1 MVAVHQVEPKSVGL
15 DAGAWAD
22 LVNQRAPE
30 RRFRPKLA
38 EALRAEPNRL
48 WDLAPQ
54 VGVRTAVV
62 SVPEGPDLP
71 PPWDFD
77 YLRSIKERL
86 NAAGFEW
93 AVVESAPS
101 SIQEPIK
108 LGLPTRDEQIE
119 NFCKLLETM
128 GKLGIG
134 VMCHNWMAGY
144 GWMRTEL
151 SIPGRGGALMTGYD
165 QAQLPLDVEDAFG
178 TVTEEQLWENMED
191 FLRKV
196 VPVAER
202 TGVKLAVHPDDPPRS
217 PIRGVGRILTNPDAF
232 QRVIDMYPSPNNGLT
247 FCQGNFSAM
256 GADVPKEIRRFGSQK
271 QIHFVHFRDV
281 RGTRDRFIETFH
293 EDGQTDMLETMRAY
307 AEVGFDGPMRP
318 DHVPTMAG
326 EDNTNPGYEVTG
338 RLFALGYMTGLIEA
352 ANRE

>member
-1 MVAVHQVEPKSVGL
+1 VQKSDPGRVETS
-15 DAGAWAD
+15 AGTWSD
-22 LVNQRAPE
+22 LVNQHKPA
-30 RRFRPKLA
+30 RRFQPKLA
-38 EALRAEPNRL
+38 EALKATPNRL
-48 WDLAPQ
+48 WELAPQ

-62 SVPEGPDLP
+62 SIPEGPDLP
-71 PPWDFD
+71 PPWDLEF
-77 YLRSIKERL
+77 LRSIKERL

-93 AVVESAPS
+93 AVVESAPA

-108 LGLPTRDEQIE
+108 LGLPDREAQIG
-119 NFCKLLETM
+119 NFCKLLESM

-134 VMCHNWMAGY
+134 IMCHNWMAGY
-144 GWMRTEL
+144 GWLRTDL
-151 SIPGRGGALMTGYD
+151 AIPSRGGAFVTGYD
-165 QAQLPLDVEDAFG
+165 HDQLPLDVQDAFG
-178 TVTEEQLWENMED
+178 TITEEQLWDNMAD
-191 FLRKV
+191 FLRRV

-202 TGVKLAVHPDDPPRS
+202 AGVKLAVHPDDPPRS

-232 QRVIDMYPSPNNGLT
+232 QRVIDLYPSPSNGIT

-256 GADVPKEIRRFGSQK
+256 GADVPKEIRRFGRQK

-281 RGTRDRFIETFH
+281 RGNRDRFIETFH
-293 EDGQTDMLETMRAY
+293 EDGQTDMLEAMRAY

-326 EDNTNPGYEVTG
+326 EDNTSPGYEVTG

-352 ANRE
+352 ANRP

>member
-1 MVAVHQVEPKSVGL
+1 MQPVDQHNVATNDGI
-15 DAGAWAD
+15 WAD
-22 LVNQRAPE
+22 LVNQRKPE
-30 RRFRPKLA
+30 RTFRPKLA
-38 EALRAEPNRL
+38 EALKATPNHL

-54 VGVRTAVV
+54 VGVRTAVM
-62 SVPEGPDLP
+62 SIPESPDLP
-71 PPWDFD
+71 PPWDED
-77 YLRSIKERL
+77 HLRSIKDRL

-108 LGLPTRDEQIE
+108 LGLPDSDQQID

-128 GKLGIG
+128 GKLGIT

-144 GWMRTEL
+144 GWMRTDL
-151 SIPGRGGALMTGYD
+151 AIPSRGGAFVTGYD
-165 QAQLPLDVEDAFG
+165 QDQLPLDVQDAFG
-178 TVTEEQLWENMED
+178 TVTEEQLWERMD
-191 FLRKV
+191 AFLKRV

-202 TGVKLAVHPDDPPRS
+202 AGVKLAVHPDDPPRS
-217 PIRGVGRILTNPDAF
+217 PVRGVGRILTNPDAF
-232 QRVIDMYPSPNNGLT
+232 QRVIDMYPSPNNGIT
-247 FCQGNFSAM
+247 FCQGNFAAM
-256 GADVPKEIRRFGSQK
+256 GVDVPKEIRRFGNQK

-293 EDGQTDMLETMRAY
+293 EDGQTDMLETMHAY
-307 AEVGFDGPMRP
+307 ADVGFDGPMRP

-326 EDNTNPGYEVTG
+326 EDNTNPGYAVTG

-352 ANRE
+352 ANRR